1 MIQNAYTE
9 EKGMLEPGMFYGR
22 GEQQFQVL
30 IMTFSQQLMESLLKA
45 GRIRRSRDVRTSI
58 NGDQWVYEVVG
69 NEQIGLFKTGIG
81 APISVCNAEELT
93 YITGAQHVITFG
105 SCGALDSGITAGKI
119 IIPDRSWRD
128 EGTSYHYMPA
138 SDWIE
143 MKGAAALERL
153 FDEWHVPHVSGGN
166 WTTDA
171 LYRETAGAAAR
182 HRADGCICCDMEAS
196 ALEAWSQYRN
206 LGFYTFFYSA
216 DALEETGWD
225 RRILGNEGEI
235 SPVGAL
241 FNLAVAVGS
250 QLLK

>member
-1 MIQNAYTE
+1 MIQDAFRKE
-9 EKGMLEPGMFYGR
+9 EGMLSPGLFYSQ
-22 GEQQFQVL
+22 GEQPFQVL
-30 IMTFSQQLMESLLKA
+30 IMTFSQQLMESLLQD

-58 NGDQWVYEVVG
+58 NGDQYLYEVVG
-69 NEQIGLFKTGIG
+69 HEQIGLFKTGIG

-105 SCGALDSGITAGKI
+105 SCGALDSEITAGKI
-119 IIPDRSWRD
+119 IIPDRAWRD

-143 MKGAAALERL
+143 MKGAAALARM
-153 FDEWHVPHVSGGN
+153 FAEWHVPYVSGGN

-171 LYRETAGAAAR
+171 LYRETAGAAAK
-182 HRADGCICCDMEAS
+182 HRTDGCISCDMEAS
-196 ALEAWSQYRN
+196 ALEAWSQYRGR
-206 LGFYTFFYSA
+206 GFYTFFYSA

-225 RRILGNEGEI
+225 RRILGGEGEI